1 MLGLYGRLKFPFPSA
16 GTVDGYILIWGAS
29 TASGYQAV
37 QLARLAGLQGTI
49 DSRPYCGRSSDH
61 RVLQVI
67 ATASSRN
74 HAAILSLG
82 ATACEDYKDPNIV
95 SKLKAAARGNPIKF
109 AIDCVGTDGSSDRV
123 VEAMSPGGH
132 LISIMPASETAEASA
147 KEKDIKVEM
156 ILVVTLSG
164 QEVRI

>member
-1 MLGLYGRLKFPFPSA
+1 MVISSFGERRQRVGIRLYNSRVLLDYKVPI
-16 GTVDGYILIWGAS
+16 TIH
-29 TASGYQAV
+29 AV
-37 QLARLAGLQGTI
+37 GI
-49 DSRPYCGRSSDH
+49 YSDH
-61 RVLQVI
+61 RGFPVI

-82 ATACEDYKDPNIV
+82 AIACEDYKDPKIV
-95 SKLKAAARGNPIKF
+95 AKLKAAANGNPIKF

-132 LISIMPASETAEASA
+132 LISIMPASDTAEASA

-156 ILVVTLSG
+156 ILAGTLGG
-164 QEVRI
+164 QEVRVVDQCLQSKFRLDI